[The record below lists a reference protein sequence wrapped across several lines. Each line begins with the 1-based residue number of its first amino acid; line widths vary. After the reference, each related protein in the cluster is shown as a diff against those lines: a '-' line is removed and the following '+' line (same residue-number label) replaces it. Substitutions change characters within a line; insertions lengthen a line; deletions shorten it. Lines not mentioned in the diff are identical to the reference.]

1 MIGNALELGEFELWC
16 HPHVA
21 AHDGSIASVQ
31 AEVRWRRQDGSFA
44 APAGIAAA
52 FAGPATQELFVLH
65 MVCDALAALRMW
77 SADGFEL
84 DLVLELP
91 LPHAV
96 LDAPATRH
104 AIADLLAQAGLPA
117 ARLALHSAAGPG
129 AQEEGEGAA
138 ACCEVS
144 DLLDWLRAR
153 DASCAHAAG
162 EFIATPQP
170 VHILPATLRR
180 WQASYAVMSAADAF
194 S

>member
-44 APAGIAAA
+44 AGNAIAAA
-52 FAGPATQELFVLH
+52 LSGRAAQELFVLH

-77 SADGFEL
+77 RGDGFEL

-91 LPHAV
+91 VPRAL
-96 LDAPATRH
+96 LEAPATRD
-104 AIADLLAQAGLPA
+104 AVAGLLTQAGAPA
-117 ARLALHSAAGPG
+117 SRLALLAVAGPG
-129 AQEEGEGAA
+129 AAEGGQGT

-162 EFIATPQP
+162 DFIATPQP
-170 VHILPATLRR
+170 VHTLPATLRR
-180 WQASYAVMSAADAF
+180 WQASYAVMVAADAF

>member
-44 APAGIAAA
+44 APPDIAAA
-52 FAGPATQELFVLH
+52 LSRRATQELFMLH

-77 SADGFEL
+77 SAEGFEL
-84 DLVLELP
+84 ELVLELP
-91 LPHAV
+91 LPQALLHAPTMHGAV
-96 LDAPATRH
+96 
-104 AIADLLAQAGLPA
+104 ADLLAQAGVA
-117 ARLALHSAAGPG
+117 ASRLTLQAAPG
-129 AQEEGEGAA
+129 AGGQAST

-162 EFIATPQP
+162 DFIATPQP
-170 VHILPATLRR
+170 AHVLPATLRR

-194 S
+194 N